1 MKRIL
6 FCAIAGIFLIGV
18 YFYFRLNSDLPRFLN
33 QDIIYLNNGET
44 VRGWIW
50 DDKGGVVVG
59 ETLNKE
65 IFLFKENEYIEIE
78 RDKPLRYLRS
88 LI

>member
-6 FCAIAGIFLIGV
+6 FCVIAGIFLIGA
-18 YFYFRLNSDLPRFLN
+18 YFYFRLNSGPLRLLN
-33 QDIIYLNNGET
+33 QDTLYLNNGDI

-65 IFLFKENEYIEIE
+65 IFIFKDNEYVEIE
-78 RDKPLRYLRS
+78 RDKLLHYLRN

>member
-6 FCAIAGIFLIGV
+6 FCVIAGIFLIGA
-18 YFYFRLNSDLPRFLN
+18 YFYFRLNPGLLRLLN
-33 QDIIYLNNGET
+33 QDTLYLNNGDI

-59 ETLNKE
+59 EALNKE
-65 IFLFKENEYIEIE
+65 IFIFKDNEYVEIE
-78 RDKPLRYLRS
+78 RDKPLHYLRN

>member
-6 FCAIAGIFLIGV
+6 FCVIAGIFLIGV
-18 YFYFRLNSDLPRFLN
+18 HFYFRLNSNLPRFLN
-33 QDIIYLNNGET
+33 QDIIYLNNGDI

-59 ETLNKE
+59 EALNKD
-65 IFLFKENEYIEIE
+65 IFLFKDGECTEIE
-78 RDKPLRYLRS
+78 RDKPLRYLRN